1 MRTNV
6 LQRSVGAL
14 DPCRAPPHGNLDASA
29 LLSGVPPC
37 LPITLQRPDVSS
49 CALTQAQSAFS
60 LAINMRNQGAE
71 LGAPSVDENRSVF
84 VTCAGNGA
92 RRGGR
97 GDQVWGRADRS
108 QSLALAA
115 LDAHSAPSS
124 RCPRVADPSCA
135 LCFARE
141 SLSRPFGRGEASL
154 WPHALGRSLW
164 LMAWALL

>member
-1 MRTNV
+1 MWFVLSRGPAYSCEAVHVWGGLLPTRSPSVVRIAMPSYSKAGFYVRTNV

-29 LLSGVPPC
+29 LLPGVPPC

-92 RRGGR
+92 RRGGE
-97 GDQVWGRADRS
+97 GGSGLGACGS
-108 QSLALAA
+108 IAE
-115 LDAHSAPSS
+115 
-124 RCPRVADPSCA
+124 PRIGSPGCS
-135 LCFARE
+135 
-141 SLSRPFGRGEASL
+141 FGTL
-154 WPHALGRSLW
+154 
-164 LMAWALL
+164 